1 MQVCKEVQRGNEMMY
16 AIMFLLGLMIGGVLG
31 AWIICAM
38 VAAGEADRREENWF
52 YERSDKP
59 KSGD

>member
-1 MQVCKEVQRGNEMMY
+1 MMY

-38 VAAGEADRREENWF
+38 VAAGQADDREERWF
-52 YERSDKP
+52 DGRHDK
-59 KSGD
+59 

>member
-1 MQVCKEVQRGNEMMY
+1 MMY
-16 AIMFLLGLMIGGVLG
+16 AIMFLLGLMTGGVIG